1 MTKVRK
7 ADTSPGAAKEVR
19 EVMVGNVKIG
29 GKGNPC
35 AIIAGPD
42 VLEELDEA
50 IHIATEL
57 KRICDRVGLPFIFK
71 ASYDKGNRADQRS
84 YRGPLI
90 EKGLEQLA
98 TIRSKVGCPVLT
110 DVHTEEEAKIAGKV
124 VDVIQL
130 PAYLCMQTALTIAIA
145 ETGKPVNVK
154 KGQFAPP
161 RAMASIARKIEST
174 GNMNV
179 FITERGASFGYSD
192 LVADFRNL
200 PLTRSMGYPIVLDPT
215 HIIRYP
221 GISAQVPEGGEP
233 EYVPHLCRAGVAA
246 GVDALFI
253 ETHPEPRKAACDA
266 ASMLRLKWVPEL
278 LEQVAAIDKMVKQWD
293 LSVRGRDEHGFV

>member
-1 MTKVRK
+1 MTKARK
-7 ADTSPGAAKEVR
+7 ADTSPGKSSGVR
-19 EVMVGNVKIG
+19 EVKVGNVKIG

-50 IHIATEL
+50 IHIASEM
-57 KRICDRVGLPFIFK
+57 KKICERVGLPYIFK
-71 ASYDKGNRADQRS
+71 ASYDKGNRADSKS

-90 EKGLEQLA
+90 EKGLAQLA
-98 TIRSKVGCPVLT
+98 EVRKKVGCPVLT
-110 DVHTEEEAKIAGKV
+110 DVHSEDEAKVAGEV

-130 PAYLCMQTALTIAIA
+130 PAYLCMQTALTLAIA
-145 ETGKPVNVK
+145 RTGKPVNVK

-161 RAMASIARKIEST
+161 RAMASIAKKIESV
-174 GNMNV
+174 GNQNV
-179 FITERGASFGYSD
+179 FFTERGATFGYSD
-192 LVADFRNL
+192 LVADFRTL
-200 PLTRSMGYPIVLDPT
+200 PLIRSLGYPVVLDPT

-246 GVDALFI
+246 GCDALFI

-266 ASMLRLKWVPEL
+266 ASMIRLKYVGEM
-278 LEQVAAIDKMVKQWD
+278 LEQVAAIDKLAKTWD
-293 LSVRGRDEHGFV
+293 LGVRGRDEHGFV